1 MLNQPSLLDAINE
14 PTQGKPGAK
23 PKRPKTIPWLRRHGR
38 TALRDPRARLT
49 LGSCTGMLALAG
61 AIVGFATMLGPA
73 RPDYQKDRLDSLFHY
88 TLLTD
93 DFNRLSVKERA
104 ELIGQ
109 LVQRVGSM
117 GSSDSVLMA
126 AFAATIQGEARKQ
139 LVENASRLFLDMID
153 EQAVRY
159 DPSQPKD
166 LRVKQLEDSIIE
178 MARLFETMG
187 GQDNPTDP
195 EKILE
200 DAQRQAQRDQ
210 QRVKEGRVS
219 AEEAGRV
226 MTVLNQTLGQNA
238 TPHQTARGG
247 RLLRDMTRHLRG
259 QDIDSGK
266 PVRKP

>member
-1 MLNQPSLLDAINE
+1 MHNQPSLLEGLDK
-14 PTQGKPGAK
+14 PTPGANAK
-23 PKRPKTIPWLRRHGR
+23 PRRPKTIPWLRKHGR
-38 TALRDPRARLT
+38 TALRDPRVRLM
-49 LGSCTGMLALAG
+49 LGSCAGMLALAG
-61 AIVGFATMLGPA
+61 AIVGFATLIGPS
-73 RPDYQKDRLDSLFHY
+73 RPDFEKDRIDALFRY

-93 DFNRLSVKERA
+93 QFNQLSVRDRA

-117 GSSDSVLMA
+117 GSSDSVLLA
-126 AFAATIQGEARKQ
+126 AFASSIQGEARKQ

-153 EQAVRY
+153 EQAVKY
-159 DPSQPKD
+159 DANAPKD
-166 LRVKQLEDSIIE
+166 VRVRQLEDAIVE

-187 GQDNPTDP
+187 GQEGNADP
-195 EKILE
+195 ERILN

-247 RLLRDMTRHLRG
+247 RMLRDMTRHLRG